1 MSFNAKE
8 LTEKIQ
14 ASKVQGIGKAVREL
28 ADRYSSN
35 DNPLTFIIDD
45 ADLAFDP
52 ESNDIDRS
60 SARWLLNFFV
70 DITKRTN
77 SANVI
82 LVSSNLSFPYTV
94 SNAIHF
100 NAAYFTNIIF
110 IGELLPKEIWHVMV
124 ERWKLPEDLAR
135 SLIAYYGGDWWT
147 IYNALQHLRSDLE
160 HFNPRSVWSHTL
172 EDEIVGCLDW
182 AASMGT
188 EKETRMRQVLED
200 LCAKGFAPLTRLHDP
215 IAEHLASK
223 YIGSVVK
230 NTNNVVG
237 LDNSLWHDAA
247 VNFNYAMIP
256 SKQWLRLAIGYSL
269 AGTP

>member
-1 MSFNAKE
+1 M
-8 LTEKIQ
+8 
-14 ASKVQGIGKAVREL
+14 
-28 ADRYSSN
+28 
-35 DNPLTFIIDD
+35 
-45 ADLAFDP
+45 
-52 ESNDIDRS
+52 
-60 SARWLLNFFV
+60 
-70 DITKRTN
+70 
-77 SANVI
+77 I

-94 SNAIHF
+94 SNTIRF

-147 IYNALQHLRSDLE
+147 INNALQHLRSDLE

-172 EDEIVGCLDW
+172 EDDIVGCLDW

-188 EKETRMRQVLED
+188 EKEAHMRQVLED
-200 LCAKGFAPLTRLHDP
+200 LCVKGFAPLPRLHDP
-215 IAEHLASK
+215 IAEHLSSK

-237 LDNSLWHDAA
+237 LDDSLWQEAA
-247 VNFNYAMIP
+247 ANFNYAMIP

-269 AGTP
+269 AGITRP